1 MNIDG
6 VLGAFTFILEKEVTG
21 KNPYEKEE
29 NTISDR
35 TKELSMKKSSYVMF
49 WIFQSSSGNDQI
61 Y

>member
-6 VLGAFTFILEKEVTG
+6 VLGAFTFILEKEVMG

-35 TKELSMKKSSYVMF
+35 TKELSMKKKLLYHVLDISIESRK
-49 WIFQSSSGNDQI
+49 
-61 Y
+61 